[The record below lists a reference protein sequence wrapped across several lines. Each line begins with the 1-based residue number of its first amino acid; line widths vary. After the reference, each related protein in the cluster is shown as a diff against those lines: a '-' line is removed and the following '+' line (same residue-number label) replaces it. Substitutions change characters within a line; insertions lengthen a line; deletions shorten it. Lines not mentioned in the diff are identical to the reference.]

1 MTDLT
6 IKAIAFDAYGTLF
19 DVYSIGVLAEDLFPG
34 KGAQLATIWRDKQIE
49 YTRVRTLSDKYA
61 NFWQVTVDALTYS
74 CEFLNLDLTEAS
86 RDRLMRQYAELS
98 AFPENVEQLMRL
110 REAGITLS
118 VLSNGTPWMLEQA
131 MEASGLAE
139 YFEHV
144 LSVESV
150 ERFKTAPEA
159 YQMGPDALGS
169 KATNILFVS
178 SNCWDICGATWFGY
192 RTIWLNRYG
201 LPLDRLGVKPH
212 RIGSSLQDVADFALE
227 LNA

>member
-1 MTDLT
+1 MTELT

-110 REAGITLS
+110 REAGITLA